1 MSRDRYREAM
11 DTVTGV
17 LRGAGVPAAFRDIG
31 RGVFQAQTKWSRLP
45 TREEKEEEE
54 EGQAV

>member
-11 DTVTGV
+11 NTVTGV

-31 RGVFQAQTKWSRLP
+31 RGVFQAQTKWTRLP
-45 TREEKEEEE
+45 TREEEGE